1 MGHSSFAIL
10 DFPKLKTPLQF
21 MHDQLMGMN
30 KGAAPSTRGS
40 TSTQSPVGRFASGRF
55 AAGAGAAKSAARGMG
70 RGMKNWDQVQSHFMS
85 HTCDMIA
92 TSLTILPASVPLSA
106 ALACFKVVLA
116 VTTLPLSASRNA
128 NKPLIAD
135 VTRAINTVIRYA
147 DLRDEIYL
155 QVIKQLNDNPKQ
167 SLTRQSWRMLDLLL
181 EFVPPSSDFEN
192 FLESFVR
199 TMGADDRRLFRL
211 YTILSKYGSGSTGG
225 IAEGAAG
232 SSESEGGSQT
242 LQYVSEDKVASAFRS
257 IFKV

>member
-1 MGHSSFAIL
+1 
-10 DFPKLKTPLQF
+10 
-21 MHDQLMGMN
+21 MHDQVMASN
-30 KGAAPSTRGS
+30 KDDAAASSSTRGPMS
-40 TSTQSPVGRFASGRF
+40 TTQSGVGRA
-55 AAGAGAAKSAARGMG
+55 AAGAGAGKSTAARGRMG
-70 RGMKNWDQVQSHFMS
+70 RGGTGMMKNWDHVQSHFMS
-85 HTCDMIA
+85 HTCDMIG

-106 ALACFKVVLA
+106 ALACFRVVLA
-116 VTTLPLSASRNA
+116 VTTLPLSASRTA

-135 VTRAINTVIRYA
+135 VTRAINTVIRYP

-211 YTILSKYGSGSTGG
+211 YTILSRYGSGSTGG
-225 IAEGAAG
+225 VAEGAAG
-232 SSESEGGSQT
+232 ASEPGGGDGQK
-242 LQYVSEDKVASAFRS
+242 LQYVAENQVASAFRS